1 MSTGP
6 ARNIWPV
13 GKVRLAWPEGIGWT
27 RRVTP
32 AGMPRARTV
41 TPPLVTRWSVVG
53 AVVGAGAV
61 VGPSV
66 GAVEGVGAGMGAGVG
81 GGVGPGVSRGAPTS
95 TRTLI
100 SSAVEAALEVS
111 VTTRANLRTA
121 LSASPSGAVKTGE
134 IVSAPL
140 KATLGPPDCVQAQAS
155 GRPSGSMLREPSRVT
170 VSPSPTVWS
179 GPALAVGGSLTST
192 TIRVKVAEA
201 DKEPSVAVTRMVSVA
216 GVSASRGSPLKMRAS
231 VLAMKVSHAGR
242 EPPPSRADV
251 WVSASSSG
259 YWKASAW

>member
-6 ARNIWPV
+6 VRNVRPA
-13 GKVRLAWPEGIGWT
+13 GGVRLAWPEGTGWT
-27 RRVTP
+27 WRVAP
-32 AGMPRARTV
+32 AGMLRARTV
-41 TPPLVTRWSVVG
+41 MPPMVTRCSVVG
-53 AVVGAGAV
+53 AVVGAGSV
-61 VGPSV
+61 VGSSV
-66 GAVEGVGAGMGAGVG
+66 GAVVGVGAGVGAEVG
-81 GGVGPGVSRGAPTS
+81 AGVSRGGPIS

-121 LSASPSGAVKTGE
+121 LSASPSGAVNTGE

-140 KATLGPPDCVQAQAS
+140 KATLGPPDCIQAQAS

-179 GPALAVGGSLTST
+179 GPALAVGRSLTST
-192 TIRVKVAEA
+192 TVRVKVAEA

-231 VLAMKVSHAGR
+231 VHW
-242 EPPPSRADV
+242 P
-251 WVSASSSG
+251 
-259 YWKASAW
+259 

>member
-6 ARNIWPV
+6 ARNVWPV
-13 GKVRLAWPEGIGWT
+13 GGARLAWPEGTGWT
-27 RRVTP
+27 RRVAP
-32 AGMPRARTV
+32 AGTPRARTV
-41 TPPLVTRWSVVG
+41 TPSMVTRLSVVG

-81 GGVGPGVSRGAPTS
+81 AGVDVGRGATTS

-100 SSAVEAALEVS
+100 SSAVEEALEVS

-121 LSASPSGAVKTGE
+121 SAASPSGAVKTGE
-134 IVSAPL
+134 IVSASL
-140 KATLGPPDCVQAQAS
+140 KATLGPPDCIQAQAS
-155 GRPSGSMLREPSRVT
+155 GRPSGSILREPSRVT

-192 TIRVKVAEA
+192 TVRMKMAEA
-201 DKEPSVAVTRMVSVA
+201 EKEPSVAVTRMVSVA
-216 GVSASRGSPLKMRAS
+216 GVSASWGVPLKMRAS
-231 VLAMKVSHAGR
+231 ALAVKVSHAGR
-242 EPPPSRADV
+242 GSPPSRAAE
-251 WVSASSSG
+251 WVSSSPSG
-259 YWKASAW
+259 SSKASA